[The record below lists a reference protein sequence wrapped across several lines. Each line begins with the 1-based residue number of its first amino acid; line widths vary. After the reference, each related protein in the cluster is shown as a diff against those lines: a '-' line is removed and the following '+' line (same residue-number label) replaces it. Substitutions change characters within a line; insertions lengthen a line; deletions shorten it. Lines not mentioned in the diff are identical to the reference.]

1 LRRIVL
7 AIFLA
12 SALAPAIRAQ
22 PTTVLE
28 DSDHRVSTSLNG
40 DWHYMVDP
48 YFNGLYS
55 FHHEEKKD
63 GYFLNKKPQP
73 TDTGP
78 VEYDFAKSPTLH
90 VPGDWNTQ
98 SDRLFFYEGPLWY
111 QRDFNF
117 NPTPGKRIFLHIG
130 AANYRAWLWING
142 KRACTHEGGFTS
154 FDCEVTDLVHTGSNF
169 IVAAVDNTRL
179 PDGVPT
185 LETDWW
191 NYGGLTRDVSLI
203 EVPQSFIDSYDLHLS
218 RTDHKTIEGWV
229 HVAGAKPGDEVTV
242 KIPEAEVTATA
253 KLDADGRTP
262 ISLSPKQLTLWSPQT
277 PKLYRIQLTAGP
289 DTLEDDIG
297 FRTIEVRG
305 TEILLN
311 EKPIFLHGVSIHAEA
326 PYRTG
331 RANTQQDVDTLLGWA
346 KDLGCNYVRL
356 AHYPHDERMTRT
368 ADRLGI
374 MVWSEIPA
382 YWALHFDDPKVLDKA
397 EAQLSEEIARDRN
410 KAAIILWSMAN
421 ETPNTEARTKFLTT
435 LAGKAHELDPTRL
448 VTAALLVRTEGN
460 TKIVDDPLG
469 NALDVIGANEYIGW
483 YEHRPE
489 DAEQTTWKIAYQKP
503 MIMSE
508 FGGDA
513 KAGLHGAATDRWTEE
528 YQADIYTH
536 QLPMLNHIPQLRGM
550 SPWVLMDF
558 RSPYRQLPGIQDYF
572 NRKGII
578 SDQGRKKQAFY
589 ILQKAYKDNSVG
601 KAQ

>member
-1 LRRIVL
+1 MKGFASVP
-7 AIFLA
+7 AIFLCIRIGA
-12 SALAPAIRAQ
+12 GDIRAQ

-28 DSDHRVSTSLNG
+28 DSDHRAATSLNG

-90 VPGDWNTQ
+90 VPSDWNTQ
-98 SDRLFFYEGPLWY
+98 ADRLFFYEGPLWY

-117 NPTPGKRIFLHIG
+117 TPTPGKRIFLHIG

-154 FDCEVTDLVHTGSNF
+154 FDCEVTTLVHAGSNF
-169 IVAAVDNTRL
+169 IVAAIDNTRL

-218 RTDHKTIEGWV
+218 RADHKTIEGWV
-229 HVAGAKPGDEVTV
+229 HVAGAKPGDEVTI
-242 KIPEAEVTATA
+242 KIPEANVTATA
-253 KLDADGRTP
+253 KIDAANGRAP
-262 ISLSPKQLTLWSPQT
+262 ITLAPAQLTLWSPAT
-277 PKLYRIQLTAGP
+277 PKLYRVQLTAGP

-311 EKPIFLHGVSIHAEA
+311 EKPVFLHGISIHAEA

-346 KDLGCNYVRL
+346 KELGCNFVR
-356 AHYPHDERMTRT
+356 PSPTTRT
-368 ADRLGI
+368 SKR
-374 MVWSEIPA
+374 
-382 YWALHFDDPKVLDKA
+382 
-397 EAQLSEEIARDRN
+397 
-410 KAAIILWSMAN
+410 
-421 ETPNTEARTKFLTT
+421 
-435 LAGKAHELDPTRL
+435 AHDSHRRPHGHHG
-448 VTAALLVRTEGN
+448 LVR
-460 TKIVDDPLG
+460 DPRILG
-469 NALDVIGANEYIGW
+469 A
-483 YEHRPE
+483 P
-489 DAEQTTWKIAYQKP
+489 
-503 MIMSE
+503 
-508 FGGDA
+508 
-513 KAGLHGAATDRWTEE
+513 
-528 YQADIYTH
+528 
-536 QLPMLNHIPQLRGM
+536 LR
-550 SPWVLMDF
+550 
-558 RSPYRQLPGIQDYF
+558 
-572 NRKGII
+572 
-578 SDQGRKKQAFY
+578 
-589 ILQKAYKDNSVG
+589 
-601 KAQ
+601 